1 MENPLES
8 MVEERE
14 ELMVPP
20 SGGNPFLK
28 KAYFLKPTLPISTIE
43 LPFELPHSFSSIPS
57 RFEPKKWPLQVEFH
71 GWKQGTKDWK
81 SWVDQ
86 MASVHQSSW
95 KAVGIYEAILNST
108 YQIRRQNSLVYGLA
122 EKWCPETNTFI
133 FPWGETTITLEDVMV
148 LGSFSVLGDSVL
160 SPLETTQ
167 LKEIEEELL
176 QERKEFYR
184 SSANKSTTSLWL
196 KKFIKSGHKFEHE
209 AFLVYWLSRYVFN
222 HNDITHRP
230 VFSIAIHLARG
241 IKIALA
247 PAVLASIYKDL
258 GLLKRKIVAS
268 NQLEIGGADLQVTL
282 KSPFHL
288 LQVWAWERFLE
299 LRPKPN
305 VINFGET
312 RLARWDKLNGM
323 EVENLRKVLD
333 SAGGDFKWRP
343 YALDVIENLHLPK
356 YYPQKETWVLA
367 GSDSNDELLS
377 FIRCLIVSELVGL
390 GTIEH
395 YLPHRVAMQFG
406 FDQDIPCSI
415 TRLFH
420 NSDKAWKYYNN
431 EIENVK
437 LYLPCRLFEADVS
450 IKYTKWWKKSVSG
463 LEDASEAASPQKKK
477 AKGTDRSPLMVN
489 HPLVTPGFAPNCNIL
504 EAEDPMED
512 DDKLTIPELLK
523 RNKRYENFVIIE
535 DSDSEKLSGGVPSLE
550 SKIAGESSV
559 CTKSDKDNGRVV
571 GKESASSSPLF
582 ESRVLEFEK
591 RGSEITARIKR
602 LESMLDE
609 LNADV

>member
-1 MENPLES
+1 MENPPES

-28 KAYFLKPTLPISTIE
+28 KAYFLKPTLPISTIDE

-71 GWKQGTKDWK
+71 GWRQGTKDWK

-133 FPWGETTITLEDVMV
+133 FPWGEATITLEDVMV

-176 QERKEFYR
+176 EKRKEFYR
-184 SSANKSTTSLWL
+184 SPAKKSNTGLWL

-222 HNDITHRP
+222 HNDVTHRP

-299 LRPKPN
+299 LRPKAN

-323 EVENLRKVLD
+323 E
-333 SAGGDFKWRP
+333 G
-343 YALDVIENLHLPK
+343 
-356 YYPQKETWVLA
+356 TWVVA
-367 GSDSNDELLS
+367 GPDSNDELLS

-420 NSDKAWKYYNN
+420 NSDTAWKYYNN
-431 EIENVK
+431 EIKNVK

-463 LEDASEAASPQKKK
+463 LEDASEAASPHKKK

-489 HPLVTPGFAPNCNIL
+489 HPIVPPGFAPKCNIM
-504 EAEDPMED
+504 EAEDPMDD
-512 DDKLTIPELLK
+512 DDKLTISEGLK
-523 RNKRYENFVIIE
+523 RNKKYENFVIIQ
-535 DSDSEKLSGGVPSLE
+535 DSDSEKLSGGVSSLE

-571 GKESASSSPLF
+571 GKECASSSPLF